1 MYNLFPKGLECI
13 KQSSTAKHKA
23 MLKMSKI
30 TCMKHVASKGT
41 YAQHKYMEGKSNYEK
56 KNADE
61 HRFITCLNSKTC
73 RNYVPK
79 MKF

>member
-1 MYNLFPKGLECI
+1 
-13 KQSSTAKHKA
+13 
-23 MLKMSKI
+23 
-30 TCMKHVASKGT
+30 MKHVASKGT